1 MTLFN
6 LSGPTGKIDDFII
19 GEEIVGQT
27 SGAIGLFVE
36 QQSSSVARFVFL
48 NELQFDI
55 GETIQTSSSGITAT
69 VNDTFAGD
77 SNILDRFTLDAGQ
90 RDTILDYSRL
100 IRKPNTKDPRRKL
113 RVVFESA
120 EYTDTTEGDI
130 TTISSYDQFDYCD
143 LPVLK
148 NDLRVTDILDIR
160 PRVRPFDP
168 DSTSTSPFEFESRSF
183 QDGTNSAKNILASD
197 ESITLTYAHYLPRID
212 KIYFNQ
218 DGGFQLIKGVPSETP
233 LPPIPIEDC
242 LEVATIALPPYIC
255 NAENVQISLKSH
267 KRYRMQDI
275 AVLEDRIQNLEYY
288 TALSLLNQKPNPLK
302 LLTIRDLLDLSL
314 VFLLITLQQLEIS

>member
-1 MTLFN
+1 MN
-6 LSGPTGKIDDFII
+6 GPTGKTEDFVI
-19 GEEIVGQT
+19 GEEIIGQT
-27 SGAIGLFVE
+27 SGAIGLFIE
-36 QQSSSVARFVFL
+36 KTQFRFCKHCISERLRF
-48 NELQFDI
+48 EI
-55 GETIQTSSSGITAT
+55 GESILTETTGITAT

-160 PRVRPFDP
+160 PRVRQFD
-168 DSTSTSPFEFESRSF
+168 SNSNSVSF
-183 QDGTNSAKNILASD
+183 
-197 ESITLTYAHYLPRID
+197 
-212 KIYFNQ
+212 
-218 DGGFQLIKGVPSETP
+218 
-233 LPPIPIEDC
+233 
-242 LEVATIALPPYIC
+242 
-255 NAENVQISLKSH
+255 
-267 KRYRMQDI
+267 
-275 AVLEDRIQNLEYY
+275 
-288 TALSLLNQKPNPLK
+288 
-302 LLTIRDLLDLSL
+302 
-314 VFLLITLQQLEIS
+314 